1 MFNTERLE
9 KLKRLFQDQDW
20 KFVEEMFQEYIS
32 PLKDIHFIELSDSAT
47 NIKGEIRVRKQTYQ
61 LLDKF
66 LKDARAIAEN
76 QKPGEPD
83 PRDSME

>member
-1 MFNTERLE
+1 MFSTERLE
-9 KLKRLFQDQDW
+9 KLKRLFQDPDW
-20 KFVEEMFQEYIS
+20 KFIEEMLQEYIS
-32 PLKDIHFIELSDSAT
+32 PLKDIDYLELTDNAT
-47 NIKGEIRVRKQTYQ
+47 NLKGEIRVRKQTYH

-66 LKDARAIAEN
+66 IKDARAIAEN